1 MAGLSKSRI
10 MSSLQC
16 LKRVHLEIHRKDLL
30 EYSKATE
37 ASFAIGHEVGDM
49 ARTARSRHGFIR
61 GLDMHWTAYRS
72 HISTTSSVTAVT
84 VTMTV
89 C

>member
-37 ASFAIGHEVGDM
+37 RSFAIGHEVGDI
-49 ARTARSRHGFIR
+49 AIR
-61 GLDMHWTAYRS
+61 LYGRESNYGQPHLSQKKWGQLTLS
-72 HISTTSSVTAVT
+72 ILKTKEENI
-84 VTMTV
+84 
-89 C
+89 

>member
-16 LKRVHLEIHRKDLL
+16 LKRVHLEINRKDLL

-49 ARTARSRHGFIR
+49 AIR
-61 GLDMHWTAYRS
+61 LYGQGVRGTAYL
-72 HISTTSSVTAVT
+72 IPTAHSPIRV
-84 VTMTV
+84 
-89 C
+89 